1 MSGLP
6 WQKAD
11 DHIRIAV
18 RLTPNGGRDAVDGI
32 EADANGDTRL
42 KMRVSAVPEKGKAN
56 KAMIAALA
64 KMLGVSKSSVELLSG
79 DTARQKI
86 LRIDGDP
93 EDIIQRLEAL
103 VQDRPA

>member
-1 MSGLP
+1 M
-6 WQKAD
+6 
-11 DHIRIAV
+11 
-18 RLTPNGGRDAVDGI
+18 RLTPNGGRDAVDGV
-32 EADANGDTRL
+32 ETDASGETRL

-64 KMLGVSKSSVELLSG
+64 KMLGAPKSSIELLSG

-93 EDIIQRLEAL
+93 EDLIKRLEAL
-103 VQDRPA
+103 TKG